1 MPTSPPSQAG
11 GLITALR
18 TLTVL
23 PVPGREAH
31 NPAMAL
37 PWFPWAGVLIGG
49 LTAGVAFLFGGP
61 AGWPAGAGVA
71 ALAFNVWLTGG
82 LHLDGLGDAVDSLHG
97 GQTRERRLEIMKD
110 PHLGALGMAAMALVL
125 MVKAAALTR
134 LAELAAWHWLPVPFV
149 IARLV
154 QVYLAARLPYA
165 RASGGKAAGFVQD
178 ARVWHFLAA
187 LAAALVFCVILAG
200 WRGAVLL
207 AVAGLPA
214 CWLGRR
220 MGKLFG
226 GITGDLLGAGSETI
240 ECLALWAAA
249 LLANL

>member
-1 MPTSPPSQAG
+1 MPTSPPSHAG

-82 LHLDGLGDAVDSLHG
+82 LHLDGLGDAVDALHG

-110 PHLGALGMAAMALVL
+110 PH
-125 MVKAAALTR
+125 
-134 LAELAAWHWLPVPFV
+134 
-149 IARLV
+149 
-154 QVYLAARLPYA
+154 
-165 RASGGKAAGFVQD
+165 
-178 ARVWHFLAA
+178 
-187 LAAALVFCVILAG
+187 
-200 WRGAVLL
+200 
-207 AVAGLPA
+207 
-214 CWLGRR
+214 
-220 MGKLFG
+220 
-226 GITGDLLGAGSETI
+226 LGAGSETI